1 MYNEL
6 DSNRYKIENIMQ
18 QGDVYLKR
26 SGESSTKSLQH
37 NLHTLK
43 QRWES
48 IMNKA
53 NDRKVNDYMHKNS
66 SFLLCLKLFYNIF
79 SLFFLQIKLEIA
91 FREATEFHEALQQF
105 VEWLTNAEKY
115 LTTLKPVSRHMKSVL
130 EQIDEHRVID
140 YLLILI

>member
-1 MYNEL
+1 
-6 DSNRYKIENIMQ
+6 MQ

-53 NDRKVNDYMHKNS
+53 NDRKVNYFQNKTFYF
-66 SFLLCLKLFYNIF
+66 FLYLKI
-79 SLFFLQIKLEIA
+79 SLQHFLIFLQIKLEIA

-130 EQIDEHRVID
+130 EQIDEHRVI
-140 YLLILI
+140 I